1 MKLIV
6 AVDEKWAIGYKN
18 TLLASIPGDQRFFRE
33 QTTGNVIIMGR
44 KTLESFPGKKP
55 LKNRTNIVITKQ
67 KDYQVADATVVHSVE
82 EALDLVKDLPTDNIF
97 VVGGASIYE
106 QMEPLC
112 DTALVTKIAYSYQ
125 ADTFFPNLDEK
136 PEWKLVSSSEEKT
149 YNDVEYVF
157 TMYKRC

>member
-18 TLLASIPGDQRFFRE
+18 TLLVSIPGDQRYFRE

-44 KTLESFPGKKP
+44 KTLESFPGKEP